1 MGVPASESAQPRA
14 GASIR
19 LLQRLVKFRP
29 GEGEAL
35 GWAFAYFFCLM
46 CSYYILRPLRDEMGV
61 AAGVRNLQWLFTG
74 TFVAML
80 AAMPLFGALVARYP
94 RRTFIPVVN
103 RFFALNILLFFV
115 LLRLGIAPTAVA
127 RAFFVWVSVFNL
139 FVVSVFWSFMADIFN
154 SEAGKRLFGF
164 IAAGGS
170 AGAILGP
177 LLTATIVKELGPVN
191 LLLLSAALLE
201 ASTWCARR
209 LGRWA
214 HGHTAAPQPAG
225 PGKAHQ
231 GGDQIGGGI
240 LTGLAL
246 VARSPYLLGICLY
259 ILLYTATSTFL
270 YLEQAHIVAA
280 SSSDPAQRTAWFAT
294 IDLFVNVLSLALQAG
309 LTGRVMTRIGVGAT
323 LGLVPLF
330 TLFGFLAL
338 GLAPR
343 LWLLIAFQ
351 GVRRASDF
359 ALSRPA
365 REVLFT
371 VVSREEKYK
380 SKNVIDTVV
389 YRGGDVVSSWLF
401 AGLKAAGLG
410 VAAIAYLAAPL
421 AALWLLTSVLLGRRQ
436 ERLAV
441 SPSA

>member
-1 MGVPASESAQPRA
+1 V
-14 GASIR
+14 R
-19 LLQRLVKFRP
+19 LLQRLVELRP
-29 GEGEAL
+29 DEAGAL

-61 AAGVRNLQWLFTG
+61 AGGVRNLQWLFTA

-80 AAMPLFGALVARYP
+80 AAVPLFGALVARYP
-94 RRTFIPVVN
+94 RRTFIPVIN
-103 RFFALNILLFFV
+103 RFFAANILLFFV
-115 LLRLGIAPTAVA
+115 LLRLDIAPVLLA

-139 FVVSVFWSFMADIFN
+139 FVVSVFWSFMADIFD
-154 SEAGKRLFGF
+154 SGAGKRLFGF

-170 AGAILGP
+170 AGAIAGP
-177 LLTATIVKELGPVN
+177 LLTATIVKSVGPVN

-214 HGHTAAPQPAG
+214 HGQPAALSSAG
-225 PGKAHQ
+225 AGKAHP
-231 GGDQIGGGI
+231 GGEQIGGGI
-240 LTGLAL
+240 FTGIAL

-270 YLEQAHIVAA
+270 YLEQAYIVAA

-294 IDLFVNVLSLALQAG
+294 IDLVVNVLSLVLQAA

-330 TLFGFLAL
+330 TLFGFLVL

-371 VVSREEKYK
+371 VVSQEEKYK

-389 YRGGDVVSSWLF
+389 YRGGDAVSGWLF
-401 AGLKAAGLG
+401 AGLKAAGFG
-410 VAAIAYLAAPL
+410 VAAVAYMAIPL

-436 ERLAV
+436 ERLAAA
-441 SPSA
+441 PAA